1 VKRRLVIV
9 TEIIAPYR
17 IPVFN
22 ALAARPDIDLHVL
35 FLSETDPSL
44 RQWEVY
50 KQEIRFAYDV
60 LPSVR
65 RRLGKY
71 NLLLNFGVA
80 EALRRLR
87 PEVILCGGYSY
98 LAAWQAA
105 YWARGESI
113 PFLLWVESTALDR
126 RGEHLVV
133 EALKRNFLRRCAGF
147 VVPGRSSKE
156 YLEQLGVAAPMIF
169 TAPNAIDIDGYRRL
183 ACEARLQ
190 GDALRQRLGL
200 PDRYFLN
207 VGRLVEVKG
216 VFDLVEAYAKLDTQ
230 LRMQVGLVFV
240 GDGAAKKELM
250 TRAQQISVGRIEFR
264 GFLQRD
270 DLPAFYALADA
281 LVFPTHTDPWGF
293 VVNEAMAC
301 GVPVIASTV
310 AGCFADLVEPQ
321 GTGLAVRPRDAGA
334 CAAAMQT
341 LAQNAPLRSQMGQL
355 ASRRILEYS
364 PEAWAS
370 GVADATQKVR
380 AAR

>member
-1 VKRRLVIV
+1 MKRRLVII

-22 ALAARPDIDLHVL
+22 ALAARTDIDLHVL

-50 KQEIRFAYDV
+50 KQEIRFAYEV
-60 LPSVR
+60 LPSLR

-80 EALRRLR
+80 EALQRLR
-87 PEVILCGGYSY
+87 PEAILCGGYSY

-105 YWARGESI
+105 YWAKREGI
-113 PFLLWVESTALDR
+113 PFLLWVESTAMDR
-126 RGEHLVV
+126 RGEHIVV
-133 EALKRNFLRRCAGF
+133 ETLKRNFLRRCAGF

-156 YLEQLGVAAPMIF
+156 YLEQLAVPPLLIF

-183 ACEARLQ
+183 ACEARRQ
-190 GDALRQRLGL
+190 GDALRQQLGL
-200 PDRYFLN
+200 PDRYFLS
-207 VGRLVEVKG
+207 VGRLVEAKG
-216 VFDLVEAYAKLDTQ
+216 VFDLLEAYAKLDAP
-230 LRMQVGLVFV
+230 LRAQVGLVFV

-250 TRAQQISVGRIEFR
+250 ARAQRISVGRIEFR

-270 DLPAFYALADA
+270 ELPAFYAFAEA

-293 VVNEAMAC
+293 VVNEALAC
-301 GVPVIASTV
+301 GLPVIASTV
-310 AGCFADLVEPQ
+310 AGCSADLVEQQ
-321 GTGLAVRPRDAGA
+321 GTGLAVHPRDAGG
-334 CAAAMQT
+334 CAAAMRN
-341 LAQNAPLRSQMGQL
+341 LAENPGLRSQMAQR
-355 ASRRILEYS
+355 ASQRSLDYS

-370 GVADATQKVR
+370 GVAEAAQKVGR
-380 AAR
+380 

>member
-1 VKRRLVIV
+1 MKRRLVII

-22 ALAARPDIDLHVL
+22 ALAARPEIDLHVL

-44 RQWEVY
+44 RQWDVY

-60 LPSVR
+60 LPSLR

-80 EALRRLR
+80 AALQRLR

-105 YWARGESI
+105 YWAKREGI
-113 PFLLWVESTALDR
+113 PFLLWVESTAVDR
-126 RGEHLVV
+126 RGEHFVV

-147 VVPGRSSKE
+147 VVPGRSSRQ
-156 YLEQLGVAAPMIF
+156 YLEQLGVAAPLIF
-169 TAPNAIDIDGYRRL
+169 TAPNAIDIDGYRRR
-183 ACEARLQ
+183 ACDARVR
-190 GDALRQRLGL
+190 GDALRQELGL

-216 VFDLVEAYAKLDTQ
+216 VFDLLEAYAKLEAR
-230 LRMQVGLVFV
+230 LRTEVGLVFV

-270 DLPAFYALADA
+270 QLPAFYAFADA

-321 GTGLAVRPRDAGA
+321 GTGLAIPPRNTGA

-341 LAQNAPLRSQMGQL
+341 LAENAPLRAQMGQL
-355 ASRRILEYS
+355 ASQRILEYS